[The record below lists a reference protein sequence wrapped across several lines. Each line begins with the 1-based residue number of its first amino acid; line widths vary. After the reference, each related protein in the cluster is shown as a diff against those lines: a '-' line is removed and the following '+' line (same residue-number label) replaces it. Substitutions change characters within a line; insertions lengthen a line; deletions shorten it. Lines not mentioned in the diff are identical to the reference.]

1 MWVVELRV
9 TKPLLEGLLTMSKC
23 ESWDTHLRP
32 PALFQ
37 TSALQNHPPL
47 GACPYFSLPA
57 IQNCAQCYKQTTWSL
72 TSTSSLLFP
81 FPVSHQVLL
90 IQQSP
95 LRHHF
100 FQGPSRILESR
111 FSSVQFSSVTQSCL
125 TLCNPMNHSMPGLPV
140 HHQLLESTQTHV
152 HWVSDA
158 IQPSH
163 ALSSPSPPALNLSQH
178 QCLFKWVSSSHQV
191 AKVLEFQLQHQS
203 FQWTPRTPLS
213 VHWKYWSFSFNISPS
228 NDRL

>member
-1 MWVVELRV
+1 MSIMWVVELRV
-9 TKPLLEGLLTMSKC
+9 TKSLLEGLLIMSKC

-32 PALFQ
+32 PPLFQ

-47 GACPYFSLPA
+47 GPCPYFSLPA
-57 IQNCAQCYKQTTWSL
+57 ILNCAQCYKQTTWSFI
-72 TSTSSLLFP
+72 STFSLLFP

-90 IQQSP
+90 IHQSP

-100 FQGPSRILESR
+100 FQGPPRIPESR
-111 FSSVQFSSVTQSCL
+111 FSSVQFTQ
-125 TLCNPMNHSMPGLPV
+125 LCPALCDTMNCSMPGLPV
-140 HHQLLESTQTHV
+140 HHQLPEFTQTHV

-163 ALSSPSPPALNLSQH
+163 PLSSPSPPAFNLSQH
-178 QCLFKWVSSSHQV
+178 QGLFQWVSSSHQV

-203 FQWTPRTPLS
+203 FQWTPRTDL
-213 VHWKYWSFSFNISPS
+213 F
-228 NDRL
+228 